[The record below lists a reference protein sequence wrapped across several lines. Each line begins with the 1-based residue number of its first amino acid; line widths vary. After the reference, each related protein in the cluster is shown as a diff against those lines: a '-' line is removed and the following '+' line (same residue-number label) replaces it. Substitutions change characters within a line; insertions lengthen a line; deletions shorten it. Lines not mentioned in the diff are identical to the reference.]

1 MDFEQ
6 VQHNFRQNGLG
17 KKVAK
22 VVLTGCLFL
31 VIVFVIL
38 LVIAVILAFKYNAQ
52 IYDGFVRIIN
62 YIFGNSPE
70 NLISG
75 YFKQFADNFLK
86 NLFN

>member
-1 MDFEQ
+1 M
-6 VQHNFRQNGLG
+6 
-17 KKVAK
+17 AY
-22 VVLTGCLFL
+22 
-31 VIVFVIL
+31 
-38 LVIAVILAFKYNAQ
+38 KYNAQ

-62 YIFGNSPE
+62 YIFENSPE